1 MHIILFED
9 VGYLDLAPLTWLR
22 AAFELRFGC
31 DTLLD
36 KVRRH
41 LHPTGVGCITRP
53 ALEAVMRERYPD
65 FGPAT
70 SDCVLLNSRTIV
82 TADVELP
89 PVGTA
94 WMDGATLIATR
105 VTAAETAKLDHSTFL
120 DAGKLGA
127 SLTGR
132 KPIPVP
138 EGVRLL
144 HHPWELAIGNAAEL
158 QRQLRGCV
166 GIDGRVYTGA
176 HLVNRSRICVARD
189 ASIKPG
195 AVLDAEGG
203 PIKVDCGAIVEP
215 NAVIQG
221 PCYIGPGS
229 IVRPTSVIREGTS
242 IGPVCKVGGEIEGS
256 ILQGYANK
264 QHDGFLGHSFVASWA
279 NLGADTVTSDLKN
292 TYGTIRVRI
301 NGVEIETGQRFV
313 GSTIGD
319 HSKTG
324 IGTVLPTGCVI
335 GFGSQV
341 FTPLGVPKFVPS
353 MAWVTESGVEQARID
368 KVIEIARTVMA
379 RRKIELSAAE
389 EALMRAA
396 ASDAR
401 AAESTAWR

>member
-1 MHIILFED
+1 MHITLFED
-9 VGYLDLAPLTWLR
+9 GGYLDLAPLTWLR

-36 KVRRH
+36 KVRDH
-41 LHPTGVGCITRP
+41 LRPASISFVARP
-53 ALEAVMRERYPD
+53 ALAPVLVERYRD
-65 FGPAT
+65 AARGGGDAL
-70 SDCVLLNSRTIV
+70 LLNSRAIV
-82 TADVELP
+82 TADIDPP

-94 WMDGATLIATR
+94 WMDGDALIATR
-105 VTAAETAKLDHSTFL
+105 VTAAEAAKLNIDACL
-120 DAGKLGA
+120 DAAKLA
-127 SLTGR
+127 AAFPGR
-132 KPIPVP
+132 KPIAAPV
-138 EGVRLL
+138 GVRLL
-144 HHPWELAIGNAAEL
+144 KHPWELAVGNAAEL
-158 QRQLRGCV
+158 HRQLRGV
-166 GIDGRVYTGA
+166 GTIDGLVHHGSHLLNVRHIHIA
-176 HLVNRSRICVARD
+176 HG

-195 AVLDAEGG
+195 VVLDAESG
-203 PIKVDCGAIVEP
+203 PIKIDRGAVIEP

-221 PCYIGPGS
+221 PCYIGRGS
-229 IVRPTSVIREGTS
+229 IVRPTAVIREGTS

-301 NGVEIETGQRFV
+301 NGVEIETGQRFI

-324 IGTVLPTGCVI
+324 IGTVLPTGCVV

-353 MAWVTESGVEQARID
+353 MAWVTENGREEARVD

-379 RRKIELSAAE
+379 RRKIELTAAE

-396 ASDAR
+396 AKDVR
-401 AAESTAWR
+401 AAETLGWR